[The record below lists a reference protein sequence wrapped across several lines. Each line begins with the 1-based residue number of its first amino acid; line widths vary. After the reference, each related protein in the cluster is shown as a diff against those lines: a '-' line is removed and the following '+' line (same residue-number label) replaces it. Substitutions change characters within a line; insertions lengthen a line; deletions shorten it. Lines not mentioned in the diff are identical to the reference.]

1 MIAAADVVRVAVT
14 FRALAAMDFGSGMR
28 SSAYKVF
35 RPAKTVSLSPSS
47 FLPRS
52 LLTSF
57 EPSLSQL
64 IWLLYG
70 RCFTVGVLCLYLFQ
84 FLFSSFF
91 FRAQRTNDSRENKKK
106 CEWKKGLRLRAAEIS
121 TSESSV
127 SSSSSFSFF
136 FSFL

>member
-91 FRAQRTNDSRENKKK
+91 RAQRTNDSRENKKK
-106 CEWKKGLRLRAAEIS
+106 CEWKKRLRLRAAEIS